1 MKSGDVPGLGRKSTS
16 PRRSIGM
23 LQNSSGLKNGQS
35 KPRTGRG
42 RAGRSGRQ
50 ARFFRPRAGA
60 PYDPSLL
67 LDSDDQDEGDGDSQ
81 PAGDQ
86 GASAGGVAE
95 QEKHDLATA
104 PDTKKIADESFL
116 VVDDESDVEPAP
128 QADADEVGEIGWFKS
143 EAYGLVSRMGSADV
157 PGNFKIGVPLWCLWY
172 FAAIETAVVFSQ
184 ILYWFLRAQNGRIRI
199 RRWDGK
205 GRPVIDKTHRQL
217 ADELGVRNARRIEKA
232 LKTLKADGLLDYDP
246 RYGTGKGRTTRIWLI
261 PEGVQRAYLAGCERL
276 DKMR

>member
-1 MKSGDVPGLGRKSTS
+1 
-16 PRRSIGM
+16 M

-35 KPRTGRG
+35 KPEPAADVPDVLVGSALFDRVRVPLTIRRSFSTRTTKT
-42 RAGRSGRQ
+42 RATATRSR
-50 ARFFRPRAGA
+50 
-60 PYDPSLL
+60 
-67 LDSDDQDEGDGDSQ
+67 
-81 PAGDQ
+81 AGDQ

-116 VVDDESDVEPAP
+116 VVNDESDVEPAP

-232 LKTLKADGLLDYDP
+232 AQDAQG
-246 RYGTGKGRTTRIWLI
+246 
-261 PEGVQRAYLAGCERL
+261 
-276 DKMR
+276 